1 MEPDVKEHV
10 LSLLKD
16 AINHY
21 GLGRIETAKLDVQEK
36 FQLSGQQVEQLVTHL
51 NGGVRAHA
59 GAGAPPDAADA
70 PAEVKPERAAGSK
83 AEADMLIVVPSK
95 RARGEETAGEQ
106 KDEVRGPA
114 GTCFVHT
121 PLH

>member
-1 MEPDVKEHV
+1 MTVGVTPQRAWEVEPVFLAAMEPDAKEHV

-51 NGGVRAHA
+51 NG
-59 GAGAPPDAADA
+59 
-70 PAEVKPERAAGSK
+70 
-83 AEADMLIVVPSK
+83 MF
-95 RARGEETAGEQ
+95 RGQ
-106 KDEVRGPA
+106 
-114 GTCFVHT
+114 
-121 PLH
+121 